1 MFISVDFRELCA
13 YAMIVMSE
21 KIMKTQK
28 NGGINPEVKGPR
40 TGKNQEFSE
49 VRVIEVSV

>member
-1 MFISVDFRELCA
+1 MFRSVECRELCA

-28 NGGINPEVKGPR
+28 NGGISPGVKEPKDREESGI
-40 TGKNQEFSE
+40 F
-49 VRVIEVSV
+49 